1 MSSRVSAEVAS
12 EFIDRFLGFD
22 DAVIR
27 RIVLE
32 LTRSAARRR
41 AVIDVMARD
50 RRSNEEWVICSIE
63 VLGLA
68 EYLIQESPK
77 GSYQVLSDGL
87 KLAWQGHLVFLDFGT
102 SDEPNIEEIRS
113 GGFFFAGNEVKYTV
127 REPDETDLL

>member
-1 MSSRVSAEVAS
+1 MSSSVTADSAS
-12 EFIDRFLGFD
+12 EFIARFLGFD

-32 LTRSAARRR
+32 LTRSTARRR

-50 RRSNEEWVICSIE
+50 LRSNEEWVMCSIE

-68 EYLIQESPK
+68 EYLIQEGPK

-87 KLAWQGHLVFLDFGT
+87 KLAWHGRLVFLDFGT

-113 GGFFFAGNEVKYTV
+113 GGFFFAGNDVRYTV
-127 REPDETDLL
+127 RPPDKTDLL